1 MQYNN
6 FNNNLNLNK
15 KFLKMDEEIVFSFER
30 VHEIFGNSRRTCALW
45 IATKINGPIIWIR
58 PNWFSDQL
66 FPDGIIGWVNPGRL
80 ITISIGSSNDILW
93 AAEEAL
99 RSGISKLVVLEVT
112 THPTLKSVR
121 RLHLAAEIGRKER
134 DNHALCLMLTSQNG
148 GVQGAESRWSMS
160 MQHTAR
166 ETMWKLECIK
176 SRHTPPSTWKL
187 ESNLKKTTVRK

>member
-80 ITISIGSSNDILW
+80 ITIFVGKSN
-93 AAEEAL
+93 
-99 RSGISKLVVLEVT
+99 
-112 THPTLKSVR
+112 
-121 RLHLAAEIGRKER
+121 EI
-134 DNHALCLMLTSQNG
+134 
-148 GVQGAESRWSMS
+148 
-160 MQHTAR
+160 
-166 ETMWKLECIK
+166 
-176 SRHTPPSTWKL
+176 
-187 ESNLKKTTVRK
+187 